1 MLYAK
6 IVITIANVENSHET
20 PAEIIKIFK
29 NSKDA
34 KIENKI
40 IVFIIKPTNIFIFA
54 PIENPESAIAFV

>member
-6 IVITIANVENSHET
+6 IVITIANVENSHGT

-29 NSKDA
+29 TSKAA

-40 IVFIIKPTNIFIFA
+40 TVFITKPKNIFIFVL
-54 PIENPESAIAFV
+54 NGNSESAIAFV